1 MLPTWNTKIVLEC
14 LYLRKQDMSRA
25 GTGGAGVYLQ
35 LLGRIMQENFQLK
48 DCPGGLQSEFK
59 ASLRGLV

>member
-1 MLPTWNTKIVLEC
+1 MLPTWNIKIELQC
-14 LYLRKQDMSRA
+14 IYPRKRNMSRA